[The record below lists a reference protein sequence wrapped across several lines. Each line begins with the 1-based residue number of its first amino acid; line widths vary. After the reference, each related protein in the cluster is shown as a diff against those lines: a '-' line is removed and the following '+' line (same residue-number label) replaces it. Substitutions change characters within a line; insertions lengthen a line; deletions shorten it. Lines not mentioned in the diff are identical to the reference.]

1 MAKPVLVDSNVIL
14 DILLEDSIWFEWS
27 AEQLSRCAEETILV
41 VNSIIYAE
49 VSIGFHRVE
58 DLEAAVPPDTFERQ
72 DIPWEAAF
80 LAGKC
85 FLAYRR
91 AGGVRCSPLPEF
103 FIGAHALV
111 HEMRLLTRD
120 TARYRSYFKSLE
132 LIAP

>member
-120 TARYRSYFKSLE
+120 TTRYRSYFKSLE